1 MNVTGVQT
9 CALPICRKFKFVKG
23 DVLERGRLGVECPSD
38 FAAGGISM
46 RMQDAVAAVRRL
58 TCESQLGSLAVEL
71 RSPLD
76 QLLNPVRPF
85 FHQDA
90 RGVGVHDPIT
100 RVDGVLKMQ
109 ADLVFV
115 AQRYRDAA
123 LRVLRR

>member
-58 TCESQLGSLAVEL
+58 TCESQLGSLTVEL

-90 RGVGVHDPIT
+90 CGVGVHDT
-100 RVDGVLKMQ
+100 VAGVDRILKMQ
-109 ADLVFV
+109 ADLIFV
-115 AQRYRDAA
+115 TQRYSNSA
-123 LRVLRR
+123 LCVLRR